1 MKKCNLI
8 AAIASLLAAST
19 TVQAADCDFA
29 MYSVDKFTKEKTL
42 ATKWAQLDSW
52 STGFG
57 WSDYFTGSVSALFA
71 HGESYLQVQLADY
84 KSSKYKP
91 RAYELKDVIV
101 VPEGARLAV
110 MMADE
115 TIVVLRANR
124 EVRTN
129 SSVQNP
135 ASKSNP
141 GGEYEITTIANI
153 AFVLNESNANALIAQ
168 NATHIRVEATEKN
181 YDVEIHKKSL
191 GDIRQAIEC
200 IR

>member
-8 AAIASLLAAST
+8 AAIASLLAASA
-19 TVQAADCDFA
+19 TVQAADCEYA
-29 MYSVDKFTKEKTL
+29 MYSVDKFTKEKTF
-42 ATKWAQLDSW
+42 ATKWDQLDSW
-52 STGFG
+52 SKGFG
-57 WSDYFTGSVSALFA
+57 WDDYFTGSVSALFTN
-71 HGESYLQVQLADY
+71 GESYLQVQLADY
-84 KSSKYKP
+84 RSSKYKP
-91 RAYELKDVIV
+91 RAYELENAIV
-101 VPEGARLAV
+101 VSEGARLAV

-115 TIVVLRANR
+115 TIVVLRANS
-124 EVRTN
+124 EVRAK

-135 ASKSNP
+135 NTESNP
-141 GGEYEITTIANI
+141 GGEYEISTIANI

-191 GDIRQAIEC
+191 GNIKQAIKC